1 MSATRP
7 FRNSLWFKDFQKV
20 SNLRSNRFPWHI
32 MGVGSSVDLAVPPGG
47 STLVLMNPTEC
58 IQTKPKINSTQ
69 KPLCLSMLGDAQWN
83 DWMGKLQ
90 NIVNQYWNEML
101 PFFLA
106 PFAML
111 AILGSF
117 IANSA
122 GLYLPPFA
130 MFPVVFVIFLAIL
143 GGRFFIVTKSQGAA
157 AKLKGAF
164 HKRTHKF
171 PPKPDSWNRNFIF
184 FSKLV
189 RNFLQSKRLLNKT
202 CCFLARSGSEDS
214 SALWSTHIDD
224 EWYCDGGVS
233 HCMDGLLQTQTCPY
247 CTYHCLRPSG
257 WSANSRPNYHG
268 TSASRSGRRSNPSN
282 TNATRHSDGHDSFRC
297 ECRSN
302 LHLYTWCTA
311 SCASPSG
318 ASAGGGSKCGRVRA
332 WKKQCRR

>member
-164 HKRTHKF
+164 HKRI
-171 PPKPDSWNRNFIF
+171 PQIS
-184 FSKLV
+184 SKT
-189 RNFLQSKRLLNKT
+189 RFL
-202 CCFLARSGSEDS
+202 E
-214 SALWSTHIDD
+214 
-224 EWYCDGGVS
+224 
-233 HCMDGLLQTQTCPY
+233 
-247 CTYHCLRPSG
+247 
-257 WSANSRPNYHG
+257 
-268 TSASRSGRRSNPSN
+268 
-282 TNATRHSDGHDSFRC
+282 
-297 ECRSN
+297 
-302 LHLYTWCTA
+302 
-311 SCASPSG
+311 
-318 ASAGGGSKCGRVRA
+318 
-332 WKKQCRR
+332 